1 MNLNIQTVHFDA
13 DVKLKNHIEQKI
25 QKLNQFH
32 DQIINVN
39 IYLKLDNIVHKI
51 KDKIVEIKVAI
62 PKREFFVK
70 QSCKSFEESFEMAMD
85 SIVNQIKKQKDKI
98 SHKKII

>member
-13 DVKLKNHIEQKI
+13 DIKLKNHIEQKI

-62 PKREFFVK
+62 PKHEFFVK

-85 SIVNQIKKQKDKI
+85 SIVNQIKKQKDKN
-98 SHKKII
+98 

>member
-13 DVKLKNHIEQKI
+13 DIKLRNHIEQKI

-32 DQIINVN
+32 DRITNVN

-62 PKREFFVK
+62 PKHEFFVK
-70 QSCKSFEESFEMAMD
+70 QSCKSFEESFDLAMD
-85 SIVNQIKKQKDKI
+85 SIVAQIKKQKDQN
-98 SHKKII
+98 

>member
-13 DVKLKNHIEQKI
+13 DIKLRNHIEQKI

-32 DQIINVN
+32 DRIINVN
-39 IYLKLDNIVHKI
+39 IYLKLDNIVHQI

-62 PKREFFVK
+62 PKHEFFVK
-70 QSCKSFEESFEMAMD
+70 QSCKSFEESFDMAMD
-85 SIVNQIKKQKDKI
+85 SIVNQIKKQKE
-98 SHKKII
+98 KK

>member
-62 PKREFFVK
+62 PKHEFFVK

-85 SIVNQIKKQKDKI
+85 SIVTQIKKKKDKN
-98 SHKKII
+98 

>member
-13 DVKLKNHIEQKI
+13 DIKLRNHIEQKI

-32 DQIINVN
+32 DRITNVN

-62 PKREFFVK
+62 PKHEFFVK
-70 QSCKSFEESFEMAMD
+70 QSCKSFEESFDMAMD
-85 SIVNQIKKQKDKI
+85 SIVNQIKKQKDKNEP
-98 SHKKII
+98 

>member
-62 PKREFFVK
+62 PKHEFFVK

-85 SIVNQIKKQKDKI
+85 SIVNQIKKQKQKN
-98 SHKKII
+98 

>member
-85 SIVNQIKKQKDKI
+85 SIVNQIKKQKDKN
-98 SHKKII
+98 

>member
-13 DVKLKNHIEQKI
+13 DVKLRNHIEQKI

-32 DQIINVN
+32 DRITNVN

-62 PKREFFVK
+62 PKHEFFVR
-70 QSCKSFEESFEMAMD
+70 QSCKSFEESFDMAMD
-85 SIVNQIKKQKDKI
+85 SIVNQIKKQKE
-98 SHKKII
+98 KK

>member
-13 DVKLKNHIEQKI
+13 DIKLRNHIEQKI

-32 DQIINVN
+32 DRITNVN

-62 PKREFFVK
+62 PKHEFFVK
-70 QSCKSFEESFEMAMD
+70 QSCKSFEESFDMAMD
-85 SIVNQIKKQKDKI
+85 SIVNQIKKQKE
-98 SHKKII
+98 KK

>member
-13 DVKLKNHIEQKI
+13 DIKLKNHIEQKI

-62 PKREFFVK
+62 PKHEFFVK
-70 QSCKSFEESFEMAMD
+70 QSCKSFEESFEIAMD
-85 SIVNQIKKQKDKI
+85 SIVNQIKKQKNKN
-98 SHKKII
+98 

>member
-62 PKREFFVK
+62 PKHEFFVK

-85 SIVNQIKKQKDKI
+85 SIVNQIKKQKDKN
-98 SHKKII
+98 

>member
-62 PKREFFVK
+62 PKHEFFVK
-70 QSCKSFEESFEMAMD
+70 QTCKSFEESFEMAMD
-85 SIVNQIKKQKDKI
+85 SIVTQIKKQKDKN
-98 SHKKII
+98 

>member
-13 DVKLKNHIEQKI
+13 DIKLRNHIEQKI
-25 QKLNQFH
+25 QKLNHFH
-32 DQIINVN
+32 DRITNVN

-62 PKREFFVK
+62 PKHEFFVK
-70 QSCKSFEESFEMAMD
+70 QSCKSFEESFDMAMD
-85 SIVNQIKKQKDKI
+85 SIVTQIKKQKE
-98 SHKKII
+98 KK

>member
-13 DVKLKNHIEQKI
+13 DIKLKNHIEQKI

-62 PKREFFVK
+62 PKHEFFVK

-85 SIVNQIKKQKDKI
+85 SIVNQIKKQKNKN
-98 SHKKII
+98 

>member
-25 QKLNQFH
+25 QKLNHFH

-62 PKREFFVK
+62 PKHEFFVK

-85 SIVNQIKKQKDKI
+85 SIVAQIKKQKDRN
-98 SHKKII
+98 

>member
-13 DVKLKNHIEQKI
+13 DVKLKNRIEQKI

-62 PKREFFVK
+62 PKHEFFVK
-70 QSCKSFEESFEMAMD
+70 QSCKSFEESLELAMD
-85 SIVNQIKKQKDKI
+85 SIVAQIKKQKDKNQ
-98 SHKKII
+98 

>member
-13 DVKLKNHIEQKI
+13 DIKLRNHIEQKI

-62 PKREFFVK
+62 PKHEFFVK

-85 SIVNQIKKQKDKI
+85 SIVTQIKKQK
-98 SHKKII
+98 HKN